1 MDGDVI
7 RSSFVDRGV
16 VRLDGAF
23 SAESAAW
30 MRDVVW
36 RHAQRKVGLL
46 PDDPST
52 WPSGWLPLS
61 WKGLRRNH
69 VFDAFIDNPSVIS
82 ALDTV
87 YGTGGWQRPKPGAQV
102 LLSLP
107 TPGPW
112 TLPDGWHMDCGF
124 ERPTWP
130 VFAVKLFAFI
140 GEVGPCGGGTMLL
153 PGSHRLVHRYRSTF
167 EAPPAAGKANWHP
180 FLRRHSPLG
189 DLLSGAAMS
198 DRGRSMVGQRYDI
211 DGVPVDVVE
220 LTGEAGRRRDHSP
233 SCVPLRIA
241 EHERPAE
248 TDARKG
254 RRRSLTSEGAALAS
268 RRSGGGNGCQV
279 GAVWPAIAAS
289 HPSRSAWVKGLQGS
303 RVGSRR
309 SKSNAFEMRSPR
321 IAGE

>member
-23 SAESAAW
+23 SAESAAR

-107 TPGPW
+107 KPGPW

-167 EAPPAAGKANWHP
+167 EAPPAAGNANWHP
-180 FLRRHSPLG
+180 FLRRHPPLG

-220 LTGEAGRRRDHSP
+220 LTGEPGDVVITHLHVFHCGSPNTSDRPRQMLGRA
-233 SCVPLRIA
+233 VV
-241 EHERPAE
+241 
-248 TDARKG
+248 
-254 RRRSLTSEGAALAS
+254 AA
-268 RRSGGGNGCQV
+268 
-279 GAVWPAIAAS
+279 
-289 HPSRSAWVKGLQGS
+289 
-303 RVGSRR
+303 
-309 SKSNAFEMRSPR
+309 
-321 IAGE
+321 